1 LIPREILGPQ
11 ERFERTGAQS
21 LRDIRPL
28 TVRLT
33 AGLMGQASGLFLGG
47 AAGIMVL
54 APATV
59 DFIVPLAILY
69 AWWVLTRRIM
79 LPLRLPKSAARRDW
93 NYPDP
98 ATRRPRMA
106 AGAIYLGHDWLT
118 GRSCGSPPRMAV
130 SMARFLAPRALARRR
145 PS

>member
-1 LIPREILGPQ
+1 MIPREILGPQ

-33 AGLMGQASGLFLGG
+33 AGLMSQASGLFLGG
-47 AAGIMVL
+47 AACVMVL

-69 AWWVLTRRIM
+69 AWWVLTRRIK

-98 ATRRPRMA
+98 GNAPTADGRR
-106 AGAIYLGHDWLT
+106 LDL
-118 GRSCGSPPRMAV
+118 S
-130 SMARFLAPRALARRR
+130 RA
-145 PS
+145 